1 MTVENKIYQLV
12 NRLMEIFE
20 VEQPALG
27 QQWAEQLITSTK
39 RPDHYVKPLSVSL
52 DEIQAYRGSSGIKD
66 LFNELRLTQG
76 ELRGVDGIL
85 HLASRLGSDDSTRKF
100 IKIHNLLRVSKR
112 RKEQQQH
119 QQQYQQQTQPRNQP
133 AASSNSPPM
142 QSQYYQTPITNHR
155 HAIHNQQTHLQKQ
168 SYTNGFQATMVPPA
182 NIPQSAKPM
191 RHVPMR
197 NTPQVPPQDQHQQS
211 NIQNNNQLYMFQT
224 PLRVDPSTRQAPQH
238 DQPTQPHDMT
248 TSMIAITPAS
258 YKKRDKSR
266 RSDVRRK
273 HDVLYQKMKNF
284 LAENQF
290 LSFDFKKIDWTQ
302 MCPITPLS
310 SMSIQEQESALIND
324 LLYVLIGTE
333 GKYIRMQP
341 SRESP
346 NKHTIGVERG
356 GDELVYTSA
365 TRIIKIC
372 PLYSTVVHYAEDVN
386 FGLVNQALAAPIRD
400 LVKEYLSLIS
410 NLQLRALRDDM
421 TLQSM
426 WLSLQTIFYRME
438 ALKQIIDQISRD
450 SCYGG
455 HTLSILHNRVVNFS
469 TDPKTHEFCLKLM
482 QAASEPY
489 FEILERWLYL
499 GIIEDPYGEFFIE
512 DTENKSD
519 SRGLFNNSSNR
530 AANTQ
535 SKQHPDVDTFWR
547 KRFTRDESKVPQ
559 FLKSKQDKIFDT
571 GKHLSVVRQYGKKIF
586 RPLSY
591 EPMTYCPELRKYDER
606 IEEAYK
612 FASKELLDLLLVENK
627 LIDRLYS
634 LKRYFLFSSGDFF
647 VQFMDMA
654 DEELSKTKDDIN
666 MARLESLL
674 ELALRTSS
682 CNNDPYK
689 DDVHIKMS
697 EVTLFQYMSRIDNT
711 EETVLD
717 SLSRTDTSHS
727 SGSLLGWESLT
738 LSYDVSWPLSMI
750 ICKEYCQELYQ
761 MMFRHLFCCKY
772 IERKLEATWRINRL
786 LRFNNYEGAFAL
798 RHKMLHF
805 VHNLLYYIIEIIEPS
820 FQILI
825 SKFKDSGIEN
835 VNEVIELH
843 KAFLSGLVHDSMLTD
858 NELLGYVTKLLL
870 LCLDFSV
877 VIEAKFAQQEQQRL
891 EDQALNSRS
900 RSINNLTCIKTP
912 TIDETDAKYKR
923 PTVVVR
929 AMTTENSSSPQGE
942 SYVASQIRKL
952 SLTTQHN
959 QQQQNSTR
967 MPKSES
973 IGNLKSKS
981 TNPDDVFQ
989 ARIADINEKFNKQLM
1004 ILLDALTKRSQ
1015 DFSASS
1021 KLQDILY
1028 RLDFNFFYKKSDLAS

>member
-1 MTVENKIYQLV
+1 
-12 NRLMEIFE
+12 
-20 VEQPALG
+20 
-27 QQWAEQLITSTK
+27 
-39 RPDHYVKPLSVSL
+39 
-52 DEIQAYRGSSGIKD
+52 
-66 LFNELRLTQG
+66 
-76 ELRGVDGIL
+76 
-85 HLASRLGSDDSTRKF
+85 
-100 IKIHNLLRVSKR
+100 
-112 RKEQQQH
+112 
-119 QQQYQQQTQPRNQP
+119 
-133 AASSNSPPM
+133 
-142 QSQYYQTPITNHR
+142 
-155 HAIHNQQTHLQKQ
+155 
-168 SYTNGFQATMVPPA
+168 
-182 NIPQSAKPM
+182 
-191 RHVPMR
+191 
-197 NTPQVPPQDQHQQS
+197 
-211 NIQNNNQLYMFQT
+211 
-224 PLRVDPSTRQAPQH
+224 
-238 DQPTQPHDMT
+238 
-248 TSMIAITPAS
+248 
-258 YKKRDKSR
+258 
-266 RSDVRRK
+266 
-273 HDVLYQKMKNF
+273 MKNF

-310 SMSIQEQESALIND
+310 SMSVQEQESALIND

-469 TDPKTHEFCLKLM
+469 TDPRTHDFCLKLM

-512 DTENKSD
+512 DTENKID
-519 SRGLFNNSSNR
+519 SRGLFTNSNNR
-530 AANTQ
+530 ANISQA
-535 SKQHPDVDTFWR
+535 KQQIDVDAFWR

-571 GKHLSVVRQYGKKIF
+571 GKHLSVVRQYGKKVF
-586 RPLSY
+586 RPLRY
-591 EPMTYCPELRKYDER
+591 EKLTYCPELRKYDER

-654 DEELSKTKDDIN
+654 DEELSKTKDDVN

-682 CNNDPYK
+682 CNNDSYK

-697 EVTLFQYMSRIDNT
+697 DVTLYQYMSRVDNT
-711 EETVLD
+711 DDASQDILSS
-717 SLSRTDTSHS
+717 SLNCNS
-727 SGSLLGWESLT
+727 SGALLGWESLT

-805 VHNLLYYIIEIIEPS
+805 VHNLLFYIIEIIEPS

-858 NELLGYVTKLLL
+858 NELLGHVTKLLL

-877 VIEAKFAQQEQQRL
+877 VIEAKFAQQEQQKL

-912 TIDETDAKYKR
+912 PTTNDETDAKHKR
-923 PTVVVR
+923 PSVVVR
-929 AMTTENSSSPQGE
+929 PMTSSSSSPQGE

-952 SLTTQHN
+952 SLTSQHN
-959 QQQQNSTR
+959 QQQQNYR

-981 TNPDDVFQ
+981 INPDDVFQ
-989 ARIADINEKFNKQLM
+989 ARISDINEKFNKQLTV
-1004 ILLDALTKRSQ
+1004 LLDALTKRNQ
-1015 DFSASS
+1015 DFTASS
-1021 KLQDILY
+1021 KLQNIFY
-1028 RLDFNFFYKKSDLAS
+1028 RLDFNNFYTKSELAS